1 MRSQENEDEDESSSS
16 SSSSTSSAFDL
27 AMRGPSNGFFW
38 TRSTVDAHHCTG
50 ATFTFTALST
60 ALAEPVAVMHVLKGA
75 SNQATDPAALL
86 SSLMVNQQLLDAMP
100 PIFARN
106 RGSCIRCL
114 PGCSSCDSG
123 LLRCTACSGGFTRVT
138 LSSLLSPPHGSPV
151 ALLLDGLAVCLPG
164 MAVRSPPP
172 PLPSRAVDSLSGP
185 PGIQVRVLQ
194 PQPAPAPAPGH
205 FDPVS
210 VPAQLLRGGTP
221 AAPAPLDIALELM
234 PPPHAPAPAVAPVPL
249 KWAPAPPSIPLGLV
263 SVHPH
268 NTAVVPSAGVI
279 ATVAAVSALGLVLLL
294 LSCILAGRK
303 QRRKVS
309 NIIFIDADP
318 ESPGASCHVAKADK
332 DTHHG
337 MTL

>member
-1 MRSQENEDEDESSSS
+1 
-16 SSSSTSSAFDL
+16 
-27 AMRGPSNGFFW
+27 MRGPSNGFFW

-60 ALAEPVAVMHVLKGA
+60 AMAEPVAVMHVLKGA
-75 SNQATDPAALL
+75 LGNQVTDRAALL

-100 PIFARN
+100 LIFARN
-106 RGSCIRCL
+106 SGSCISCL
-114 PGCSSCDSG
+114 PGCSSCYSG
-123 LLRCTACSGGFTRVT
+123 LLRCTACSGGFTRVS
-138 LSSLLSPPHGSPV
+138 LSSLLSPPHGSPE
-151 ALLLDGLAVCLPG
+151 ALLLDALAVCLPG
-164 MAVRSPPP
+164 MAVHASSPPP
-172 PLPSRAVDSLSGP
+172 PSRAVTLSGP

-194 PQPAPAPAPGH
+194 PAPAPAPAPAH

-210 VPAQLLRGGTP
+210 VLTHVLSDFSP
-221 AAPAPLDIALELM
+221 AAPAPAILHVNAALELM

-249 KWAPAPPSIPLGLV
+249 KWAPAPTSISLAVHSSPLSPLGLGLV
-263 SVHPH
+263 PLHSD
-268 NTAVVPSAGVI
+268 NTAVVPAAGII
-279 ATVAAVSALGLVLLL
+279 ATVAAVSALGFVLLL

-318 ESPGASCHVAKADK
+318 ESPGASCPVAKADK
-332 DTHHG
+332 DTNHG